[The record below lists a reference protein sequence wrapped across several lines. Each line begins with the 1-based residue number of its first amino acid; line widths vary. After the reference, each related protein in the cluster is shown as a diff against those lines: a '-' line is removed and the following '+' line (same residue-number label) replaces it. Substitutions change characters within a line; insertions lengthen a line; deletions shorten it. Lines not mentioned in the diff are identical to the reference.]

1 MKNFKT
7 KIIALIAV
15 AIIFSAG
22 IVKAD
27 GNEPVK
33 LSDLKIQIQKELV
46 DVLKTPTW
54 LNFQSKNMVGET
66 SVTITVQKNGKIT
79 LKSVAGESKFL
90 NHMVTHKIESLNL
103 WTDTKYAGTDFTY
116 RVVSKQD

>member
-1 MKNFKT
+1 MKNIKS
-7 KIIALIAV
+7 KIVALIAI

-33 LSDLKIQIQKELV
+33 ISDLKIQIQKELV

-54 LNFQSKNMVGET
+54 LNFQDKNISGET
-66 SVTITVQKNGKIT
+66 KVTITVQKNGKIS
-79 LKSVAGESKFL
+79 LKSVAGESNFL

-116 RVVSKQD
+116 RVVSK